1 LKEREKIKGGIRVNI
16 AVCIKQVPDTE
27 TKIKIANDNKSINE
41 DGIKWIVNPYDEF
54 AIEEAL
60 KIVEKFGGEVTIISV
75 GPSTIEKSIR
85 EALAM
90 GAHHA
95 IRIETPQIPFDPV
108 VTSSALASVLK
119 EGNFDLIFLGQRA
132 IDADH
137 SQVTS
142 MLSQIL
148 DLPCVPLI
156 VKLEINGNKAT
167 ALREIEGGD
176 EKISFNLPAI
186 VSAQRGLN
194 QPRYRSL
201 KGIMQ
206 AKKKE
211 IQIKQASLPE
221 EKIIVRKLAYPPE
234 KEAGRIIGQG
244 VEAVPELVSIL
255 RDEAKVL

>member
-1 LKEREKIKGGIRVNI
+1 VNI

-27 TKIKIANDNKSINE
+27 TKIKIASDNKSINE

-60 KIVEKFGGEVTIISV
+60 KLVEKLGGEVTIISV
-75 GPSTIEKSIR
+75 GPANIEKSIR

-95 IRIETPQIPFDPV
+95 IRIDAPRIPYDPV

-119 EGNFDLIFLGQRA
+119 ESNYDLIFLGQRA

-137 SQVTS
+137 CQVAS

-148 DLPCVPLI
+148 ELPCVPLV
-156 VKLEINGNKAT
+156 VKLDIDGNKVT

-176 EKISFNLPAI
+176 EKISFDLPAI

-211 IQIKQASLPE
+211 IQVKQTSLPE
-221 EKIIVRKLAYPPE
+221 EKLNLRKLTYPPE
-234 KEAGRIIGQG
+234 KAPGRIVGHG
-244 VEAVPELVSIL
+244 AEAVPELVSLL
-255 RDEAKVL
+255 REEAKVL